1 VKREQL
7 QTESGHPKECTEE
20 SGLLLGEV
28 FIELDNVSK
37 VYRLGEKEIPVL
49 RKVNLEINE
58 DEFVVVWGPSG
69 SGKTTLLNII
79 GGLDTPTTGTV
90 TVMKSRVDN
99 AEEDFLSS
107 FRYLNIGFVFQH
119 YNLVSTFTAIENVEF
134 PVEICGE
141 NIENAA
147 KVAKN
152 LLRKVGL
159 ADRAMHLPAQLS
171 GGEQQ
176 RLAFARAL
184 ANDPPILL
192 IDEPTGNLD
201 ATSQRKIV
209 AILNELKRRRKTIVV
224 VTHDDS
230 ILKLA
235 DRSLKLEDGKLR

>member
-1 VKREQL
+1 
-7 QTESGHPKECTEE
+7 
-20 SGLLLGEV
+20 LGEK

-37 VYRLGEKEIPVL
+37 SFQLGEKEIVVL
-49 RKVNLEINE
+49 RKVNLEVSE
-58 DEFVVVWGPSG
+58 AEFVVVRGSSG

-90 TVMKSRVDN
+90 TVMKNRVDN

-107 FRYLNIGFVFQH
+107 FRSLNIGFVFQH
-119 YNLVSTFTAIENVEF
+119 YNLISTFTAIENVEF

-141 NIENAA
+141 DIDNAV

-159 ADRAMHLPAQLS
+159 TDRALHLPAQLS

-184 ANDPPILL
+184 ANDPPIFLV
-192 IDEPTGNLD
+192 DEPTGNLD
-201 ATSQRKIV
+201 ANSQGKIV
-209 AILNELKRRRKTIVV
+209 AILSELKRRRKTILV

-230 ILKLA
+230 ILRLA
-235 DRSLKLEDGKLR
+235 DRSLTLEGGKLR